1 MEHLKKILSLFLFIT
16 CSCENRIKNPETF
29 DPVYI
34 KLQSMLGEVI
44 ADELAGKSELE
55 KIVSEGKNAAPQT
68 GENKVYQKRLYDA
81 EGKLNYIQQYKRAL
95 TIKIEQRKI
104 FINRE
109 YLKSLIQKEHNYK
122 NPDEIKSSE
131 ESLIIDKKQYQKRI
145 VPRGTS

>member
-1 MEHLKKILSLFLFIT
+1 
-16 CSCENRIKNPETF
+16 
-29 DPVYI
+29 
-34 KLQSMLGEVI
+34 MLGEVI